1 LQRVIDKEIKKDLAK
16 MMLFGELRGG
26 GWLTVSVVNN
36 KITLAARGKVLDVP
50 LLAIEESKEN
60 ANQDN

>member
-26 GWLTVSVVNN
+26 GWLTVSVVND

>member
-1 LQRVIDKEIKKDLAK
+1 

-26 GWLTVSVVNN
+26 GWLTVSVVDN
-36 KITLAARGKVLDVP
+36 KITLAAKGKGLDVP